1 MPSAAELAWL
11 IPVLPLIG
19 GIISGMGLISF
30 NKEINKLRK
39 IVATSLISLVG
50 ASAVMSYFVLAEQ
63 MAGGPSVEH
72 LFVWASAGD
81 FVLPMG
87 FVIDPLGSVMLALVT
102 TIALLV
108 MIYSHG
114 YMAHDEG
121 YVRFFTYLSLFSS
134 SMLGLIVSPNLLEIY
149 VFWELVGMCSYLLV
163 GFWYQREGAAHAAQ
177 KAFVVNR
184 VGDFGL
190 LLGILGLF
198 WATGSFDFQGIA
210 TGLSDA
216 IEAGSVPVW
225 AAVTICL
232 LVFMGPMA
240 KSAQFPL
247 HVWLPDA
254 MEGPTPI
261 SALIHAAT
269 MVAAGV
275 FLVARLEPLY
285 SQFPIIGLFIA
296 IVGTITCLLGAS
308 IALTQMDLKKGLAY
322 STVSQLGYMM
332 LAMGCGAPIAGM
344 FHLVTHAFFKAMLF
358 LGSGSVIHA
367 MEEVVGHEPILAQDM
382 RLMGGLRKKMP
393 ITSTTFFIGCVAI
406 SGIPPLAGF
415 WSKDE
420 ILGEAFNSFPILW
433 FIGFIT
439 AGLTAFYMFRLYFLT
454 FEGSFR
460 GNDETLQ
467 KQLLNA
473 AGKEVEHEDDLQQHH
488 QGELHESPWPMTYPL
503 IALAIPSVFIGF
515 LGTPWKSTFAFLLD
529 PIDALEM
536 SNHFSWAQ
544 FLPLAVAS
552 VAISVSG
559 ITLAVFAYYLKRL
572 DLEQL
577 VVKRFSMVNRFLSNK
592 WYLDEINEKIF
603 VRGSRKLAREVLE
616 VDAKVVDG
624 VVNLTGLLTLGSG
637 EGLKYFETG
646 RAQFYALIVFGGV
659 IALVALFG
667 VLGPSTF

>member
-1 MPSAAELAWL
+1 MPSAAEVAWL
-11 IPVLPLIG
+11 IPLLPLLG
-19 GIISGMGLISF
+19 ASLVGLGLISF
-30 NKEINKLRK
+30 NRTLNRLRTP
-39 IVATSLISLVG
+39 VAALLISCVG
-50 ASAVMSYFVLAEQ
+50 GSAALSYGVLLEQ
-63 MAGGPSVEH
+63 LNGAAPYEQ
-72 LFVWASAGD
+72 LFTWASAGT
-81 FVLPMG
+81 FNLQMG
-87 FVIDPLGSVMLALVT
+87 FCVDPLGAVMLALVT

-108 MIYSHG
+108 MVYSHG
-114 YMAHDEG
+114 YMAHDKG
-121 YVRFFTYLSLFSS
+121 YVRFFTYLALFSS
-134 SMLGLIVSPNLLEIY
+134 SMLGLIISPNLLEIY

-163 GFWYQREGAAHAAQ
+163 GFWYDRDGAAHAAQ

-210 TGLSDA
+210 DGLQNGLT
-216 IEAGSVPVW
+216 AGTVAPW
-225 AAVTICL
+225 AALLLCL

-275 FLVARLEPLY
+275 FLVARLDPLY
-285 SQFPIIGLFIA
+285 AQFPIVQTVIA
-296 IVGTITCLLGAS
+296 VVGTITCFLGAS

-332 LAMGCGAPIAGM
+332 LAMGCGAPVAGI

-367 MEEVVGHEPILAQDM
+367 MEEVVGHEPVLAQDM

-393 ITSTTFFIGCVAI
+393 VTSITFFIGCIAI

-420 ILGEAFNSFPILW
+420 ILGQAFNSYPLLW
-433 FIGFIT
+433 VVGFLT
-439 AGLTAFYMFRLYFLT
+439 AGMTAFYMFRLYFLT
-454 FEGSFR
+454 FEGEFR
-460 GNDETLQ
+460 GNDTAMQ
-467 KQLLNA
+467 AQLLTA
-473 AGKEVEHEDDLQQHH
+473 AGKDPSEHHAH
-488 QGELHESPWPMTYPL
+488 GGSVHESAWSMAAPL
-503 IALAIPSVFIGF
+503 AVLAVPSVLIGL
-515 LGTPWKSTFAFLLD
+515 LGTPWNSRFAGLLN
-529 PIDALEM
+529 PEEALEM
-536 SNHFSWAQ
+536 AEQFSWGE
-544 FLPLAVAS
+544 FLPLAGAS
-552 VAISVSG
+552 VAISVAG
-559 ITLAVFAYYLKRL
+559 ISLAVLAYALRRI
-572 DLEQL
+572 DLGQL
-577 VVKRFSMVNRFLSNK
+577 VAGRFPAVNAFLANK
-592 WYLDEINEKIF
+592 WYLDVLNEKLF

-637 EGLKYFETG
+637 EGLKYLETG
-646 RAQFYALIVFGGV
+646 RAQFYALIVFAGV
-659 IALVALFG
+659 IGLVVLFG
-667 VLGPSTF
+667 VIGGPIA

>member
-11 IPVLPLIG
+11 IPLLPLIG
-19 GIISGMGLISF
+19 GLISGLGLISF
-30 NKEINKLRK
+30 NKKINKLREK
-39 IVATSLISLVG
+39 VAIFLISFVG
-50 ASAVMSYFVLAEQ
+50 ASAVLSYAVLYEQ
-63 MAGGPSVEH
+63 ISGNPPVEH
-72 LFVWASAGD
+72 LFVWASAGS
-81 FVLPMG
+81 FTLPMG
-87 FVIDPLGSVMLALVT
+87 YIIDPLGSVMLSLVT
-102 TIALLV
+102 TIAVLV

-114 YMAHDEG
+114 YMAHDKG
-121 YVRFFTYLSLFSS
+121 YVRFFTYLALFSS

-163 GFWYQREGAAHAAQ
+163 GFWYDRDGAAHAAQ

-216 IEAGSVPVW
+216 IEIGSVPMW
-225 AAVTICL
+225 AALLICF

-285 SQFPIIGLFIA
+285 SQFPLIELLIA
-296 IVGTITCLLGAS
+296 VFGTITCFLGAS

-332 LAMGCGAPIAGM
+332 LAMGCGAPVAGM

-358 LGSGSVIHA
+358 LGSGSVIHS
-367 MEEVVGHEPILAQDM
+367 MEEVVGHEPVLAQDM

-393 ITSTTFFIGCVAI
+393 ITAITFFIGCVAI

-420 ILGEAFNSFPILW
+420 ILGTAFNTFPVLW
-433 FIGFIT
+433 FVGFIT
-439 AGLTAFYMFRLYFLT
+439 AGMTAFYMFRLYFLT
-454 FEGSFR
+454 FEGTFR
-460 GNDETLQ
+460 GENKELQ
-467 KQLLNA
+467 NELMLA
-473 AGKEVEHEDDLQQHH
+473 AGKEIEEDFHE
-488 QGELHESPWPMTYPL
+488 GTLHESPWSMTFPL
-503 IALAIPSVFIGF
+503 VFLAVPSSIIGFIGI
-515 LGTPWKSTFAFLLD
+515 PWNSLFGKLLD
-529 PIDALEM
+529 PVEAAEISQNFALSE
-536 SNHFSWAQ
+536 
-544 FLPLAVAS
+544 FLPLAIAS
-552 VAISVSG
+552 VLISASG
-559 ITLAVFAYYLKRL
+559 ISLAFFAYY
-572 DLEQL
+572 
-577 VVKRFSMVNRFLSNK
+577 VKRIDVSKLFASRFPRVNRFLSNK
-592 WYLDEINEKIF
+592 WNLDDINEKIF

-667 VLGPSTF
+667 VFGTSTV